1 MSIRTS
7 VPQPAKRVGWMIAIW
22 TISVIGLGIF
32 AMAFRF
38 IMSLAGLTE

>member
-1 MSIRTS
+1 MTS
-7 VPQPAKRVGWMIAIW
+7 GNSFQELTRRVGWMIAIW
-22 TISVIGLGIF
+22 ALSVFGLGIF